1 MSSKVT
7 FLTFVLNIYFISLQL
22 YSEGKLY
29 SSTSLTQI
37 IASHIE
43 TTSLTDKMYEFVQE
57 PDGDIFEA
65 EANIVELT
73 EVPNSDSE
81 KLKPTDSIDTTE
93 GKPRCII
100 LLF

>member
-1 MSSKVT
+1 
-7 FLTFVLNIYFISLQL
+7 
-22 YSEGKLY
+22 
-29 SSTSLTQI
+29 
-37 IASHIE
+37 
-43 TTSLTDKMYEFVQE
+43 MYEFVQE

-81 KLKPTDSIDTTE
+81 EPQPTNSIDTTE